1 MIDSV
6 AQSIQPKC
14 FYCCYYIYYR
24 ERDIER
30 CWRYYATSIYVQEK
44 HQSQRCSSSN
54 NNNKATK
61 EREQQQQTPKKADG
75 ARLLW
80 VMTFF
85 FSKSTDEQ
93 NKTRSLQK
101 SKDWT
106 TNFELYV
113 FCFLL
118 FDWIQK
124 KKTKQTKQVWMISQ
138 HLNKK

>member
-85 FSKSTDEQ
+85 SPNPPT
-93 NKTRSLQK
+93 NKTKPGRSKNQK
-101 SKDWT
+101 TGPPIS
-106 TNFELYV
+106 NCMYFV
-113 FCFLL
+113 FFYL
-118 FDWIQK
+118 IGYKKK
-124 KKTKQTKQVWMISQ
+124 KKT
-138 HLNKK
+138 NKKSVDDKSTFK